1 MSCEIEVFVDRDR
14 ALGNF
19 KSVNFRGDCSVE
31 LQGWRTFQVK
41 IDWLR
46 NILSVGMRHYSMT
59 TEEHFAAAVK
69 GEPKAA
75 QQVHAK
81 ARNAFQIV
89 PTAHE
94 KTPQSRC
101 FATVGV

>member
-1 MSCEIEVFVDRDR
+1 
-14 ALGNF
+14 
-19 KSVNFRGDCSVE
+19 
-31 LQGWRTFQVK
+31 
-41 IDWLR
+41 
-46 NILSVGMRHYSMT
+46 MT

-69 GEPKAA
+69 GEAKAA